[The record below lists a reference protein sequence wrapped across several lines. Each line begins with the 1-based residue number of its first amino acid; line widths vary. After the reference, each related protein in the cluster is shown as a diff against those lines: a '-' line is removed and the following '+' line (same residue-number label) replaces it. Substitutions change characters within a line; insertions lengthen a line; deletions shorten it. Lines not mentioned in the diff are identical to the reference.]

1 MEISSYERSI
11 TALEKLLANGEN
23 ERKQPVNKILESLQ
37 LNDIS
42 SGLKERKIAS
52 KLIGDQAEL
61 KKLAQVLARDPRKM
75 IG

>member
-1 MEISSYERSI
+1 
-11 TALEKLLANGEN
+11 
-23 ERKQPVNKILESLQ
+23 LESLQ